1 MSVTLTYQDSLS
13 SASVRQIWESREL
26 CDLSL
31 VSGEEGVFPCH
42 KLVLSAASPL
52 MRRVLANPAMSA
64 VFMFGI
70 TSAEVDNILQFL
82 YAGQVSLKTTEVQA
96 FMKIAEQL
104 EIRNIRE
111 QEKEDIGATRKRQ
124 RTSKKF
130 YSKEGIKKVNDS
142 LKINHVLK
150 VEVNDD
156 NANGDVNDPPRLPLH
171 SEDLLQEASL
181 LQYGESATI
190 GTLEE
195 VPEPLENSIM
205 EVKSL
210 RENQSFVKVCIDE
223 NEMSKHKNFK
233 SFLHSF
239 HTVLDDSFYKCKICG
254 DVFVSPSEAEEHS
267 ECHIQGLKFPCKLC
281 KIILSSRNDMRL
293 HLAREH
299 QPRQSALI

>member
-1 MSVTLTYQDSLS
+1 M
-13 SASVRQIWESREL
+13 
-26 CDLSL
+26 
-31 VSGEEGVFPCH
+31 FPCH
-42 KLVLSAASPL
+42 KLVLSAASPV
-52 MRRVLANPAMSA
+52 MRRVLASPNMSA

-82 YAGQVSLKTTEVQA
+82 YTGQVSLNTTEVQS
-96 FMKIAEQL
+96 FMNIAEKL

-111 QEKEDIGATRKRQ
+111 QEKEDIGTTRKRS
-124 RTSKKF
+124 RPSKKF
-130 YSKEGIKKVNDS
+130 YSKEGIKKVKDT

-156 NANGDVNDPPRLPLH
+156 NEADVDVIDPPRLPLH

-195 VPEPLENSIM
+195 VPEPMENSIM
-205 EVKSL
+205 EIKSL

-239 HTVLDDSFYKCKICG
+239 HTVLDDSFYKCNICG
-254 DVFVSPSEAEEHS
+254 DVLVNPSEAEEHS

-281 KIILSSRNDMRL
+281 KIILSSRSDMRL

-299 QPRQSALI
+299 QPKQSVLI